1 MIPRLMRLKI
11 GKTSRETD
19 IVLRHIVNCAYTRVP
34 FYRHTWDAAGVS
46 VAEFRGREDLP
57 LLPIVTKDSLLSRGL
72 QDRIGTSVNLHHSV
86 RRGTSGTSG
95 APIEVHMTRPEF
107 RFRQLVLLMAMCSNA
122 GFAFPFDIVE
132 AGAWIPPTRSESVI
146 RHQNLV
152 TRATYISRNAPL
164 EEQARMLARTKPTV
178 LTGSPSSL
186 QIIASELLRLGRT
199 APQPRITVVRGEVLR
214 SDVRSLLS
222 QVFGGRIFDYYNTQE
237 IGNIARQCSD
247 RFGLMHVNHD
257 TCVVEILDDDGMPV
271 SPGEEG
277 DVVVTSLYS
286 MAMPLL
292 RYRLAD
298 RAILVQSERTR
309 CPCGRQTEIISPPL
323 GRDDDLVVL
332 PDLQRV
338 SSEVLTDLVMAA
350 GRRVGIESTF
360 TRSVQFQIIQESLTH
375 ITVRIASCE
384 PASKTFRV
392 ELARS
397 IQALHHQLTCAV
409 EEVPE
414 IDLGETGKL
423 KRVLSHVTFPPRTGP
438 MVKQEPAW
446 LDPPERG
453 KE

>member
-1 MIPRLMRLKI
+1 
-11 GKTSRETD
+11 
-19 IVLRHIVNCAYTRVP
+19 
-34 FYRHTWDAAGVS
+34 
-46 VAEFRGREDLP
+46 
-57 LLPIVTKDSLLSRGL
+57 
-72 QDRIGTSVNLHHSV
+72 
-86 RRGTSGTSG
+86 
-95 APIEVHMTRPEF
+95 
-107 RFRQLVLLMAMCSNA
+107 
-122 GFAFPFDIVE
+122 
-132 AGAWIPPTRSESVI
+132 
-146 RHQNLV
+146 
-152 TRATYISRNAPL
+152 
-164 EEQARMLARTKPTV
+164 MLARTKPAV

-222 QVFGGRIFDYYNTQE
+222 QVFGGRIFDYYNTQ
-237 IGNIARQCSD
+237 
-247 RFGLMHVNHD
+247 
-257 TCVVEILDDDGMPV
+257 DGMPV